1 MPTIKDV
8 AKKAG
13 VSYATVSRALNN
25 HPEINEET
33 RKKIV
38 KISSEMGYQPNAIAQ
53 GLVKKETKTIGLLIP
68 DITNPFFP
76 EVARGVED
84 AANMEGYSVFLC
96 NTNWSE
102 EQEERY
108 LEVLMQKQVDG
119 IIIGPSSERTG
130 HIKKVFHLGI
140 KPAVFISRIDYP
152 NSTSILIDNISGA
165 RIAVEYLISKGH
177 KKIAFIGG
185 LKDAFS
191 NQDRL
196 LGYKNALEMNGIPI
210 NQDYILNGDFKRESG
225 HQATQKVLQVNLRPT
240 AIFAANDMLALGA
253 IQAIKEEGLVIPGDI
268 SVVGFD
274 DIGFAALPEI
284 QLTTIAQPK
293 YDMGRLAFLTLL
305 DQIKGGDSVINKRIL
320 LNPELIIR
328 KTS

>member
-119 IIIGPSSERTG
+119 IIIGPSSERTS

-140 KPAVFISRIDYP
+140 KPAVFISRIDYS
-152 NSTSILIDNISGA
+152 NSTSILIDNINGA
-165 RIAVEYLISKGH
+165 RIAVEHLINKGH
-177 KKIAFIGG
+177 QKIAFIGG
-185 LKDAFS
+185 LKDAYS

-196 LGYKNALEMNGIPI
+196 LGYKNALEVNGIPI
-210 NQDYILNGDFKRESG
+210 NQEYILNGDFKRESG
-225 HQATQKVLQVNLRPT
+225 HHTTQKVLQANPRPT

-253 IQAIKEEGLVIPGDI
+253 IQAIKEEGLAIPGDI

-305 DQIKGGDSVINKRIL
+305 DQMKGGDGVINKRIL
-320 LNPELIIR
+320 LNPELIVR

>member
-8 AKKAG
+8 AKNAG

-33 RKKIV
+33 RKKIF
-38 KISSEMGYQPNAIAQ
+38 KIASEMGYQPNAIAQ
-53 GLVKKETKTIGLLIP
+53 GLVKKETKTIGLVIP

-84 AANMEGYSVFLC
+84 AASTEGYSVFLC

-102 EQEERY
+102 EQEEKY
-108 LEVLMQKQVDG
+108 LEVLMKKQVDG
-119 IIIGPSSERTG
+119 IVIGPSSERIG
-130 HIKKVFHLGI
+130 HIKKVFHSGI
-140 KPAVFISRIDYP
+140 KPAVFISRIDYS
-152 NSTSILIDNISGA
+152 NSTSILIDNVTGA
-165 RIAVEYLISKGH
+165 RMAVEHLISKGH

-196 LGYKNALEMNGIPI
+196 LGYKNALEMNEIPI
-210 NQDYILNGDFKRESG
+210 NKDYILNSDFKRESG
-225 HQATQKVLQVNLRPT
+225 HHTTQMILQLDPRPS

-253 IQAIKEEGLVIPGDI
+253 IQAIKEAGFSIPEDI
-268 SVVGFD
+268 AVVGFD

-293 YDMGRLAFLTLL
+293 YDMGKLAFLTLL
-305 DQIKGGDSVINKRIL
+305 DQIRGGDKVINKRIL
-320 LNPELIIR
+320 LNPELIVR